1 MGSHHEIAV
10 RYGEVDLQRVVFN
23 AHYLAYIDDAMDRW
37 MRRLDVEFERLG
49 WDFMLKR
56 AELVWM
62 GAAGLGDT
70 IAIDSAVS
78 TWGRTSFTV
87 HHEVRVEDQLVLSAD
102 IVYVGVEPGTNR
114 PIPPPAEVRNHLGA
128 SDGPRVV
135 DDPDTPA

>member
-1 MGSHHEIAV
+1 VGSHHEIEI

-37 MRRLDVEFERLG
+37 MRRLDTDFERLG

-56 AELVWM
+56 AELVWN

-70 IAIDSAVS
+70 IGIDSEVAS
-78 TWGRTSFTV
+78 WGRTSFTV
-87 HHEVRVEDQLVLSAD
+87 HHVVRVGDEIVLTAD

-114 PIPPPAEVRNHLGA
+114 PVPPPPEVRNHLG
-128 SDGPRVV
+128 GPDRA
-135 DDPDTPA
+135 TS